1 MVKSCKTAPVSEGS
15 QAPSQFSSPTDP
27 PPPAW
32 TPFISSQLLE
42 TPADN
47 TSKLIMVKTCKMFSH
62 LSYATLSQ
70 SASSSRTK
78 PNFRKQHPEVKSENP
93 HLAAERHLTSLKSKQ
108 QKIHKVHTL
117 SDHDLAPTLT
127 NPTSHEGGD

>member
-42 TPADN
+42 TPSDN
-47 TSKLIMVKTCKMFSH
+47 TSKLIIVKTCKMFSH
-62 LSYATLSQ
+62 ISYATLSQ

-78 PNFRKQHPEVKSENP
+78 PNFRKQHPEVLEIRKS
-93 HLAAERHLTSLKSKQ
+93 
-108 QKIHKVHTL
+108 TL
-117 SDHDLAPTLT
+117 SCRETFDFSKVETAANL
-127 NPTSHEGGD
+127 

>member
-47 TSKLIMVKTCKMFSH
+47 TSTLIMVKHARCSRI
-62 LSYATLSQ
+62 SPTLH
-70 SASSSRTK
+70 
-78 PNFRKQHPEVKSENP
+78 F
-93 HLAAERHLTSLKSKQ
+93 
-108 QKIHKVHTL
+108 HKVQ
-117 SDHDLAPTLT
+117 AQVEP
-127 NPTSHEGGD
+127 N